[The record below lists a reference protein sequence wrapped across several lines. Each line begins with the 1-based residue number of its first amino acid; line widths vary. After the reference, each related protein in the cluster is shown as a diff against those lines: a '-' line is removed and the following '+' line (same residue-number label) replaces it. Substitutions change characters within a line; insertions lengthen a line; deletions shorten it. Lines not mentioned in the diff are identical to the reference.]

1 MRNAKVFITPLAAN
15 GAHRSGQYFNSILS
29 SDNQSALKPEQ
40 FYGWTGALY
49 ESDFR
54 PFYCLPCSIVQYDE
68 MSTMSTTSN
77 NILQL
82 HIPIMSSMPTK
93 NWNLWKSE
101 IPQISKKP
109 SGTPGVLQLVIGFL
123 QTGACNL
130 RDGHNAQCTM
140 HMSYVHV
147 HKFQLQAHVHKG
159 SKTDTVKQ
167 RSEKDQ
173 NCKLQ
178 FPRADYFKHKVQS

>member
-1 MRNAKVFITPLAAN
+1 MAELEHYKNLIFGHFIVC
-15 GAHRSGQYFNSILS
+15 H
-29 SDNQSALKPEQ
+29 
-40 FYGWTGALY
+40 
-49 ESDFR
+49 
-54 PFYCLPCSIVQYDE
+54 VQYDA

-130 RDGHNAQCTM
+130 GDGHICTM
-140 HMSYVHV
+140 NMSNVHV
-147 HKFQLQAHVHKG
+147 HKYQVWLRLSEPNAMCNAKRKGCNLQTQSTKCNYRGKQNVQTQCAICKRKARLRVV
-159 SKTDTVKQ
+159 SKK
-167 RSEKDQ
+167 
-173 NCKLQ
+173 
-178 FPRADYFKHKVQS
+178 FPECTT